1 MPPRR
6 PADALTAAAA
16 AATLAAVAAVAV
28 VAVLTV
34 LSSCGWTR
42 SSRKPTAV
50 PHRPLDYTPSTL
62 PTALVAAVALAA
74 ALKAARRL
82 PRRRAVLAVA
92 ACQYSLGR
100 RPQR

>member
-1 MPPRR
+1 MV
-6 PADALTAAAA
+6 
-16 AATLAAVAAVAV
+16 AAVAAVAAV
-28 VAVLTV
+28 VAVAAVAAVAVLTV

-50 PHRPLDYTPSTL
+50 AHRPLDYTPSTL

-92 ACQYSLGR
+92 ACQYALGR